1 MNWKI
6 IFMLS
11 LFGLTM
17 AVATVYVIPSNIEP
31 IFWLV
36 IFIICAVVI
45 AKRCSGKYFLHG
57 FFVSLLNAVWIT
69 ATHILLF
76 HTYIHNHLQEAVMMG
91 KMPLANRPRLTML
104 FTGPLVGILSGIIL
118 GLFAVI
124 ASKWRK
130 NKAMA

>member
-6 IFMLS
+6 IFILS
-11 LFGLTM
+11 LFGLAM
-17 AVATVYVIPSNIEP
+17 AVATVYFIPSNIEP

-36 IFIICAVVI
+36 IFIISALLI
-45 AKRCSGKYFLHG
+45 AKHCSGKYFWHG

-69 ATHILLF
+69 ATHILIF
-76 HTYIHNHLQEAVMMG
+76 HTYIQNHIQEAAIME
-91 KMPLANRPRLTML
+91 KMPLANHPRLTML

-124 ASKWRK
+124 ASKLGK
-130 NKAMA
+130 KKAMA